1 MCAAGANALASN
13 MILKQIFIPAGETF
27 SIDTERFILSDTDRI
42 QAVANNDNL
51 ITSTVSYM
59 QLF

>member
-1 MCAAGANALASN
+1 